1 MRELLPPPSR
11 PTPSAALSA
20 LWLSERKRLAEGRFA
35 NRTSCDDI
43 TATHEE
49 IAAPLA
55 PPAWDGPAAEP
66 EPPSPPPASLTE
78 PPEPPEPPEPTAVS
92 SSPAIRRVM
101 APPPDAALVR
111 ASCPALIV
119 INRQRRLSADFLAG
133 GWRDDAPLKRIRSEA
148 FDMSA
153 IAIPT

>member
-20 LWLSERKRLAEGRFA
+20 LWLSERKRLAEGRF

-43 TATHEE
+43 TATYDEI
-49 IAAPLA
+49 IAAPPA
-55 PPAWDGPAAEP
+55 PPAWDDGPAAEP

-78 PPEPPEPPEPTAVS
+78 PPEPPEPPEPTAIS

-111 ASCPALIV
+111 ASCPALV
-119 INRQRRLSADFLAG
+119 VVNRQRRLSADFLAG

-153 IAIPT
+153 LL